1 MPAKDHLTFPI
12 RSDKFMQSVLIEEHL
27 LHKVTPFQAIDI
39 YETLCFGKVLML
51 DGHIQLTELD
61 EHVYHEALVQIPLLN
76 MENPESALVVGGG
89 DGAVVR
95 EITKHKTIE
104 HVDMVEIDEEVV
116 KASTS
121 VWPSLSA
128 GAFDDP
134 RVHLHIA
141 DAFKFVKEADRQYD
155 LIVMDSTDVYEEE
168 DQSLSE
174 MLFTEEFYKDLRR
187 LLKPGG
193 LVITQADNLV
203 FCPYSLEGIEE
214 MYGKVFEKVGSYFAV
229 IPSFGGYS
237 GYCWASLGQEVAKTW
252 QGIRKPDFEVKY
264 LTESAYNYGFSPLPF
279 RVS

>member
-1 MPAKDHLTFPI
+1 MAEKNHLTFPI

-27 LHKVTPFQAIDI
+27 LHKVTPFQTIDI
-39 YETLCFGKVLML
+39 YQTQCFGKVLML

-76 MENPESALVVGGG
+76 LENPTRALVVGGG

-95 EITKHKTIE
+95 EIVKHRSIE
-104 HVDMVEIDEEVV
+104 RVDMVEIDEEVV

-128 GAFDDP
+128 GALDDP
-134 RVHLHIA
+134 RVNLQIA
-141 DAFKFVKEADRQYD
+141 DAFKFVKDATEPYD

-174 MLFTEEFYKDLRR
+174 MLFTEEFYQDLRR

-193 LVITQADNLV
+193 IVITQADNLV
-203 FCPYSLEGIEE
+203 FCPYSLEGIQE

-237 GYCWASLGQEVAKTW
+237 GYCWASLGRDVSPVW
-252 QGIRKPDFEVKY
+252 SGVRKPDFELKY
-264 LTESAYNYGFSPLPF
+264 LNEAAYNYGFTKLPF
-279 RVS
+279 